1 MKKNY
6 FHENLK
12 FIRKSLNFSQKEISN
27 YLKVNPASY
36 SNYETGRRQ
45 PDLDTLIKICDFLN
59 IEIDKLLTENLSN
72 DINFLENIKNV
83 IFNSLDFSKETEYI
97 NLDLRKNILLELED
111 KKKLFFHLRD
121 KEIPKKLK
129 EIDRLINY
137 INEYDNLDLEMA
149 QEISFF
155 KK

>member
-83 IFNSLDFSKETEYI
+83 IFNSLDFSKETEDI

-121 KEIPKKLK
+121 KEIPKKH
-129 EIDRLINY
+129 
-137 INEYDNLDLEMA
+137 
-149 QEISFF
+149 
-155 KK
+155 

>member
-83 IFNSLDFSKETEYI
+83 IFNSLDFSKETEDI

>member
-1 MKKNY
+1 M
-6 FHENLK
+6 
-12 FIRKSLNFSQKEISN
+12 
-27 YLKVNPASY
+27 
-36 SNYETGRRQ
+36 
-45 PDLDTLIKICDFLN
+45 
-59 IEIDKLLTENLSN
+59 
-72 DINFLENIKNV
+72 
-83 IFNSLDFSKETEYI
+83 
-97 NLDLRKNILLELED
+97 LELED